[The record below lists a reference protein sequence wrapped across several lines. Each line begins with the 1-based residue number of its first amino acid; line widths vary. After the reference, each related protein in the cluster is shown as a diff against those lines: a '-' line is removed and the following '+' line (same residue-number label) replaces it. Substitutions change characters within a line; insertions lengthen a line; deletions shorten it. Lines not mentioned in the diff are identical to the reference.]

1 MTPRFPGDI
10 IVKIVDPMSMQKH
23 TAMTR
28 GLFGISALAVLLSL
42 AGCDKG
48 ADGDAEEQAEAE
60 VAAKADGEASGEA
73 NVEADVEASALVVA
87 DARIAGDVTIKPADF
102 KLDVVAE
109 MLKEGTI
116 ESAAELEVRIND
128 EEQGINHVDIDA
140 DGTIDHIQVIEVRG
154 PSAAVELD
162 ADVQAAVDVDVDV
175 DVEADVDV
183 DAEVEGVVEAAAD
196 AAADAAAEVDAAV
209 DAAVAADAAIVGGAD
224 VVFELRAIPSSSAS
238 AEAAVSFASAGF
250 VAHEAK
256 AELEIRTGFHAVVHQ
271 PEVRI
276 ITHRVPVSYEANV
289 IVSGGAFFR
298 WAYAPKRAVYVGTYE
313 VDGEGRWI
321 PPGHVKHGHWKA
333 TGEGHP
339 GHHGKAEVH
348 GKAKAKGSG
357 KGSGFEVKVK
367 KVKKGKSGSFKGGFG
382 ASAHGGASASSK
394 GGSSKGGSSKG
405 GSSKGGSSKGGSG
418 KSGKDKGGKGKKK

>member
-10 IVKIVDPMSMQKH
+10 IVRIVDPMSMQKH
-23 TAMTR
+23 TVMTP

-48 ADGDAEEQAEAE
+48 ADGEAEEQAAAE
-60 VAAKADGEASGEA
+60 VAVEAHGKTSRET
-73 NVEADVEASALVVA
+73 NVEADLEASAVVVA
-87 DARIAGDVTIKPADF
+87 DARVAGDVAIKPADF

-154 PSAAVELD
+154 PSAAIELD
-162 ADVQAAVDVDVDV
+162 ADAEAAVDVGV
-175 DVEADVDV
+175 DVDV
-183 DAEVEGVVEAAAD
+183 DAEVDVDADVEGAVE

-209 DAAVAADAAIVGGAD
+209 DAAVGADAAIVGDAD
-224 VVFELRAIPSSSAS
+224 IVFELRAIPSSSAS

-289 IVSGGAFFR
+289 IVGGGAFFS
-298 WAYAPKRAVYVGTYE
+298 WAYAPRRAVYVGTYE

-333 TGEGHP
+333 TGEGPPGHH
-339 GHHGKAEVH
+339 GHHGKAEAR
-348 GKAKAKGSG
+348 GEAKAKGSS
-357 KGSGFEVKVK
+357 KSGFEVKVK
-367 KVKKGKSGSFKGGFG
+367 KGKKGKSGPFKGGFG
-382 ASAHGGASASSK
+382 ASAHGGASASA
-394 GGSSKGGSSKG
+394 
-405 GSSKGGSSKGGSG
+405 KGGSSKGGSG
-418 KSGKDKGGKGKKK
+418 KGGSGKGGSGKGGKDKGGKGKKK